1 MQCNDLRMD
10 DALWQRSAG
19 ELADLIKSG
28 QVSSREVVQAHLDR
42 IEEVNASVNAV
53 TVTLADEALA
63 AADEADRVRGT
74 GPFHGVPFTIKEN
87 IDCVG
92 SPTTQGVPALAD
104 ALPEVDAPIVA
115 RMKAAGAIPLARTNL
130 PEFGLRIST
139 DNPLRGRTNNPWN
152 LQRTSGGSSG
162 GEGAALAT
170 GMSPFGLGN
179 DIGGSVRN
187 PAFCC
192 GITSLKPTPGRL
204 PMASSIPPLDPMIA
218 SQLMSTDGPMARRV
232 EDLRTGM
239 RVMGGRDVRDPR
251 SVEVPFDGTPNDV
264 QVAALVTSIP
274 GTTMPS
280 SFADAI
286 RRAGSALEDA
296 GWKVIEASP
305 PDLDLVTEVWS
316 GVLAFGVAGLL
327 PMLEPLMSAPAMGLI
342 QELLDL
348 PAAPADVLLVERH
361 RLIREWS
368 AFFVDHPVVIG
379 PIWTDVQF
387 EHDAD
392 LAPGAGVTVTVDRLR
407 FITPGNLLGI
417 PSCAV
422 PTGVADG
429 LPVGV
434 QVYADL
440 SARRPVLGRRPGDR
454 GRVGHDHAD

>member
-1 MQCNDLRMD
+1 MD
-10 DALWQRSAG
+10 DALWQQSATQ
-19 ELADLIKSG
+19 LASLIRSG

-42 IEEVNASVNAV
+42 IEDVNAAVNAV
-53 TVTLADEALA
+53 TITLAEEALA
-63 AADEADRVRGT
+63 AADEADRGPAA

-92 SPTTQGVPALAD
+92 SPTTQGVPAMAD
-104 ALPEVDAPIVA
+104 ALPSLDAPIVS

-152 LQRTSGGSSG
+152 PERTAGGSSG

-170 GMSPFGLGN
+170 GMSAFGLGN

-204 PMASSIPPLDPMIA
+204 PMASSIPPLDPIFA

-239 RVMGGRDVRDPR
+239 RVMGGRDPRDPR
-251 SVEVPFDGTPNDV
+251 SVDIPFDGPPNDV
-264 QVAALVTSIP
+264 QVAALVTSVP
-274 GTTMPS
+274 GVTLPAA
-280 SFADAI
+280 FVDAV
-286 RRAGSALEDA
+286 RQAGNALEDA
-296 GWKVIEASP
+296 GWKVVETLP
-305 PDLDLVTEVWS
+305 PDLELVTEVWS
-316 GVLAFGVAGLL
+316 GILAFGLESL
-327 PMLEPLMSAPAMGLI
+327 QPMLAPLMSAPAMDLI
-342 QELLDL
+342 QQLLDQPRREAELLL
-348 PAAPADVLLVERH
+348 IERH

-368 AFFVDHPVVIG
+368 AFFVDHPVAIG

-392 LAPGAGVTVTVDRLR
+392 IASGAGAIVTVDRLR

-417 PSCAV
+417 PGCAV

-440 SARRPVLGRRPGDR
+440 WRDDLCLDVGQIVEDRLGTITPIDPRSG
-454 GRVGHDHAD
+454 

>member
-1 MQCNDLRMD
+1 MD
-10 DALWQRSAG
+10 DALWQESAG
-19 ELADLIKSG
+19 ELASLIRSR

-42 IEEVNASVNAV
+42 IADVNAAVNAV
-53 TVTLADEALA
+53 TITLADEALA
-63 AADEADRVRGT
+63 AADEADRGPATGT
-74 GPFHGVPFTIKEN
+74 FHGVPFTIKEN

-92 SPTTQGVPALAD
+92 SPTTQGVPALAE
-104 ALPEVDAPIVA
+104 AFPTVDAPIVA

-152 LQRTSGGSSG
+152 PERTAGGSSG

-204 PMASSIPPLDPMIA
+204 PMASSIPPLDPMVA

-239 RVMGGRDVRDPR
+239 RVMGGRDPRDPR
-251 SVEVPFDGTPNDV
+251 SVDVHFDGRPDDV
-264 QVAALVTSIP
+264 QVAALVTSVP
-274 GTTMPS
+274 GVSMPS
-280 SFADAI
+280 AFVEAV
-286 RRAGSALEDA
+286 RRAGRALEDA
-296 GWKVIEASP
+296 GWKVIETSP
-305 PDLDLVTEVWS
+305 PDVELVTEVWA
-316 GVLAFGVAGLL
+316 GILAFGIESLQ
-327 PMLEPLMSAPAMGLI
+327 PMLAPVMSEPAMNLI
-342 QELLDL
+342 QQLLDQ
-348 PAAPADVLLVERH
+348 PRRAPEVLFVERH

-392 LAPGAGVTVTVDRLR
+392 IAPAAGTNLTIDRLR

-417 PSCAV
+417 PGCAV
-422 PTGVADG
+422 PAGIHDG

-440 SARRPVLGRRPGDR
+440 WRDDLCLDVGQIIEDELGTITPIDPRSG
-454 GRVGHDHAD
+454 

>member
-1 MQCNDLRMD
+1 MD
-10 DALWQRSAG
+10 DVLWKRSAG
-19 ELADLIKSG
+19 ELAALIKSRE
-28 QVSSREVVQAHLDR
+28 VSSREVVQAHLDR
-42 IEEVNASVNAV
+42 IDEVNSAVNAV
-53 TVTLADEALA
+53 TVTLAEEALA
-63 AADEADRVRGT
+63 AADEADRLQGT
-74 GPFHGVPFTIKEN
+74 GVFHGVPFTIKEN

-92 SPTTQGVPALAD
+92 SPTTQGVPAMAE
-104 ALPEVDAPIVA
+104 AMPPVDAPIVA

-152 LQRTSGGSSG
+152 LERTAGGSSG
-162 GEGAALAT
+162 GEGAALAA

-204 PMASSIPPLDPMIA
+204 PMASSIPPLDPMVA
-218 SQLMSTDGPMARRV
+218 SQLMSTDGPMARRID
-232 EDLRTGM
+232 DLRNGM
-239 RVMGGRDVRDPR
+239 RVMGGRDPRDPR
-251 SVEVPFDGTPNDV
+251 SVDVAFDGPAKDV

-274 GTTMPS
+274 GVTIPS

-286 RRAGSALEDA
+286 RQAGSALEDA
-296 GWKVIEASP
+296 GWKVVETSP
-305 PDLDLVTEVWS
+305 PDLELVTEVWG
-316 GVLAFGVAGLL
+316 GVLAFGIAAMQPLL
-327 PMLEPLMSAPAMGLI
+327 APLMSAPAMDLI
-342 QELLDL
+342 QQLLDQ
-348 PAAPADVLLVERH
+348 PAVAPEVLFVERH

-392 LAPGAGVTVTVDRLR
+392 IAPGAGVTVTVDRLR

-417 PSCAV
+417 PGCAV
-422 PTGVADG
+422 PVGVRDG

-440 SARRPVLGRRPGDR
+440 WRDDLCLD
-454 GRVGHDHAD
+454 VGQVIEEAVGTITPIDPHSG

>member
-74 GPFHGVPFTIKEN
+74 GAFHGVPFTIKEN

-92 SPTTQGVPALAD
+92 SATTQGVPALAD

-251 SVEVPFDGTPNDV
+251 SVDVPFDGAANDV

-286 RRAGSALEDA
+286 RRAGSALGRRGLE
-296 GWKVIEASP
+296 GHR
-305 PDLDLVTEVWS
+305 
-316 GVLAFGVAGLL
+316 GVAAG
-327 PMLEPLMSAPAMGLI
+327 PRP
-342 QELLDL
+342 
-348 PAAPADVLLVERH
+348 RH
-361 RLIREWS
+361 RGVVGRARVRHCQPATDARAVDVSTRHGSHSRTARS
-368 AFFVDHPVVIG
+368 A
-379 PIWTDVQF
+379 
-387 EHDAD
+387 
-392 LAPGAGVTVTVDRLR
+392 GAHLRMRCSSSATV
-407 FITPGNLLGI
+407 
-417 PSCAV
+417 
-422 PTGVADG
+422 
-429 LPVGV
+429 
-434 QVYADL
+434 
-440 SARRPVLGRRPGDR
+440 
-454 GRVGHDHAD
+454 